1 MKYLMKMLNI
11 RPGEGKKVLTLFSYF
26 FFLVCVVIIG
36 KTTRDT
42 YFLSRYERE
51 LLPLMFV
58 ITAVVMTIII
68 TIYNKISKKINLPTL
83 VLCCLVFFIL
93 SLILLQFNLHFTFR
107 GKQILVPVLFVWM
120 DIVCTIPLIQFWTIA
135 GESFGPREAKRLFG
149 VISGGGSLAPM
160 VAGMSLKPFTS
171 NFGADELLFVVAAL
185 LGFVL
190 LLMPVA
196 MGLRQ
201 KTGQKQTVQQSQ
213 PKLKKVF
220 NPYLKSI
227 ATVIGLSSIVS
238 LLVDYQF
245 KMIAST
251 ALADEASLASFFG
264 SFFAAA
270 GFLMLI
276 IQFGLTGKILIRFG
290 ILIGLLILPVA
301 LVFGASAILL
311 APVLWA
317 GTLAKFSDHTLKF
330 TVNQSVW
337 EILWLPVPP
346 HRKKTGRPL
355 VTGTITSIMIGVGGL
370 ITFILTKYI
379 PLQFL
384 SVISIAALSAWIWT
398 SFRLKK
404 QYVTS
409 LQDAVEKRQLNF
421 DELTLDLTDSAL
433 VDTIQKALDV
443 EDSNQQLFVLDMV
456 KDIPLSPW
464 KTTIQEMFRAGP
476 FEVQNTILSLAIDD
490 EDVIPNE
497 EIVTAFK
504 QGGLLGNKAAVVA
517 GHRKLLAL
525 IPELETRL
533 SSENPDESAAAA
545 AAILTLDSGGTKK
558 AISVLLGHLDDPDPY
573 TTKLALENLVETPN
587 LVSVDQLSLLLSN
600 DSNEVRSAA
609 LDLIQNRPDQSLLP
623 LIIDNLTG
631 SATVFKARAA
641 LKQYDETKTIS
652 ALAKKFRNGAPRDLI
667 LAILNTLKQYPGARS
682 AMIAHEMMDRTNP
695 RIYRE
700 GVDTLLSI
708 ARQNPLP
715 GSLLKDLED
724 ETQFIA
730 KLAYQH
736 TVAINLFPDEKG
748 ETLFEDHLNHQLS
761 LLLPVL
767 LKLGILDRPDTRIET
782 YIHTLKSKD
791 SGRLG
796 FVLELLEQIF
806 SKEEQDLINPLIEPM
821 DIKDRITMGRKIFPD
836 LPNDKQYF
844 IEKGLHSGH
853 DWTTAL
859 YFNQIFISGNDK
871 ALSEIDWGKVETT
884 DLIKE
889 VISLH
894 LINNGNETSGIV
906 PDSYLL
912 EKETLPMYSTIEKTI
927 LLKSVS
933 LFQAIPGEDLYRIA
947 QISEEVHYDAG
958 ESIFKEGEFGDSM
971 YIVMNGSVKIHTEDQ
986 QIATLG
992 KGECLG
998 EMALLD
1004 QDPRSADATVE
1015 ENVILLKISGDA
1027 FYEIMSGNMDI
1038 MQGIIKLLTARLRE
1052 AIK

>member
-1 MKYLMKMLNI
+1 MKFLMKALNI

-26 FFLVCVVIIG
+26 FLLVCVVIIG

-51 LLPLMFV
+51 LLPIMFV

-68 TIYNKISKKINLPTL
+68 AIYNKISKKINLPTL
-83 VLCCLVFFIL
+83 VFSCFVLFIL
-93 SLILLQFNLHFTFR
+93 SLVLLQFNLQFTFR
-107 GKQILVPVLFVWM
+107 DKPILIPVLFVWM
-120 DIVCTIPLIQFWTIA
+120 EIVCTIPLIQFWMIA
-135 GESFGPREAKRLFG
+135 GQSFGPREAKRLFG
-149 VISGGGSLAPM
+149 VIGGGGSLAPM
-160 VAGMSLKPFTS
+160 VAGMSLKPFVGK
-171 NFGADELLFVVAAL
+171 FGTDELLFVIAGL
-185 LGFVL
+185 QGCVL
-190 LLMPVA
+190 LLLPVA
-196 MGLRQ
+196 MSLRQ
-201 KTGQKQTVQQSQ
+201 KTGQKQSAQQSQ
-213 PKLKKVF
+213 PKQKKVF

-227 ATVIGLSSIVS
+227 AIVIGLSSIVS

-245 KMIAST
+245 KMIASET
-251 ALADEASLASFFG
+251 LTDEASLAGFFG

-276 IQFGLTGKILIRFG
+276 IQFGLTGKILTRFG
-290 ILIGLLILPVA
+290 ILIGLLILPIA
-301 LVFGASAILL
+301 LMFGVSAFLL

-317 GTLAKFSDHTLKF
+317 GTLAKFSDQTLKF
-330 TVNQSVW
+330 TVNQSAW

-370 ITFILTKYI
+370 FTFILTKYI

-384 SVISIAALSAWIWT
+384 SIISIAALSAWIWT

-409 LQDAVEKRQLNF
+409 LQNAVEKRQLNF
-421 DELTLDLTDSAL
+421 DELTLDVTDSAL

-443 EDSNQQLFVLDMV
+443 EDSNQQLFVLDLV

-464 KTTIQEMFRAGP
+464 KTTIQEMFRTGS

-490 EDVIPNE
+490 ENVIPNE
-497 EIVTAFK
+497 EIITAFK

-525 IPELETRL
+525 VPELETRL
-533 SSENPDESAAAA
+533 TSDNPDESAAAA
-545 AAILTLDSGGTKK
+545 AAILTLDSGDTTK
-558 AISVLLGHLDDPDPY
+558 AIAVLRAHIDDPDPD
-573 TTKLALENLVETPN
+573 TTKLALQNLVETPD
-587 LVSVDQLSLLLSN
+587 LVSVDQLSQLLSH
-600 DSNEVRSAA
+600 DAGEVRAAA
-609 LDLIQNRPDQSLLP
+609 LDLVQNGAEPSLLP
-623 LIIDNLTG
+623 FIIDNLAD
-631 SATVFKARAA
+631 SATVFKARSA
-641 LKQYDETKTIS
+641 LKQYDETEAIS
-652 ALAKKFRNGAPRDLI
+652 ALAEKFRDGASHDLV
-667 LAILNTLKQYPGARS
+667 LAILNTLKHYPGTGS
-682 AMIAHEMMDRTNP
+682 AMITYEMMDRTNP
-695 RIYRE
+695 RVYRE
-700 GVDTLLSI
+700 SVDTLLSI

-715 GSLLKDLED
+715 GSLLQDLDD

-730 KLAYQH
+730 ELAYQY
-736 TVAINLFPDEKG
+736 TVTLDLFPDEEG
-748 ETLFEDHLNHQLS
+748 ETLIEDHLNHRLS
-761 LLLPVL
+761 LLLPIL
-767 LKLGILDRPDTRIET
+767 MKLGIMDRPDTRIET
-782 YIHTLKSKD
+782 YIHTLQSKD

-806 SKEEQDLINPLIEPM
+806 TKEERDLINPLIEPM
-821 DIKDRITMGRKIFPD
+821 DIRDRVTIGRKFFPQ
-836 LPNDKQYF
+836 LPNDKHYF
-844 IEKGLHSGH
+844 IQKGLYSGH
-853 DWTTAL
+853 DWTTTL
-859 YFNQIFISGNDK
+859 YLNQIFISGNDK
-871 ALSEIDWGKVETT
+871 ALSEIDWEKVEAT

-894 LINNGNETSGIV
+894 TFKNGTETSGVV

-912 EKETLPMYSTIEKTI
+912 EKEALPMYSTIEKTI

-933 LFQAIPGEDLYRIA
+933 LFHSIPGEDLSRIA
-947 QISEEVHYDAG
+947 QIAEEVNFDAG
-958 ESIFKEGEFGDSM
+958 EPIFKAGEFGDSM
-971 YIVMNGSVKIHTEDQ
+971 YIVMNGSVKIHIEDQ
-986 QIATLG
+986 HIATLG

-1027 FYEIMSGNMDI
+1027 FYEIMNGNMDI
-1038 MQGIIKLLTARLRE
+1038 MQGIVKLLTGRLRE